1 MNIVCKCYS
10 FFIKTIFIERSLI
23 NVSCL
28 ALFFLFIVF
37 FNQATFAQGPTE
49 STQNTAS
56 ALENIQKLPSLS
68 ALKVTTGTDGSQE
81 YSVSIQILA
90 IMTALSFIPAI
101 LLMTT
106 SFTRIIIVFA
116 ILRQALGLQ
125 QSPSNQILIG
135 MTLFLTLFI
144 MAPVFERVNEQAL
157 QPYVNEEISS
167 KEAIERTIKPFHAF
181 MMAQTR
187 ESDLKLF
194 MDISDTNGINTAE
207 DVPMVVLIPSFITS
221 ELKTAFQIG
230 FIIFIPF
237 LVIDI
242 VVASVLMAM
251 GMMMLSPLIIS
262 LPFKIMLFVLV
273 DGWAMLMGTLAASY
287 GVLQ

>member
-1 MNIVCKCYS
+1 MRFSCNQQRLLFLISFILCINI
-10 FFIKTIFIERSLI
+10 FPA
-23 NVSCL
+23 NV
-28 ALFFLFIVF
+28 I
-37 FNQATFAQGPTE
+37 AQTE
-49 STQNTAS
+49 TEQSSST
-56 ALENIQKLPSLS
+56 LENIQNLPNLS
-68 ALKVTTGTDGSQE
+68 AVQLTTNPDGSQE

-90 IMTALSFIPAI
+90 IMTALTFLPAL
-101 LLMTT
+101 LLMMT
-106 SFTRIIIVFA
+106 SFTRIIIVFS

-135 MTLFLTLFI
+135 MSLFLTLFI
-144 MAPVFERVNEQAL
+144 MGPVFEKVNEQAL
-157 QPYVNEEISS
+157 QPYINEEITS
-167 KEAIERTIKPFHAF
+167 KEAIEKTTKPFHQF

-194 MDISDTNGINTAE
+194 MDIANVAAVETAE
-207 DVPMVVLIPSFITS
+207 QVPMTVLIPSFITS

-230 FIIFIPF
+230 FILFIPF

-287 GVLQ
+287 GI

>member
-1 MNIVCKCYS
+1 MMCPFYNRNNSKKYNNKGVV
-10 FFIKTIFIERSLI
+10 L
-23 NVSCL
+23 
-28 ALFFLFIVF
+28 LFILLLCCSSHALSQTAATS
-37 FNQATFAQGPTE
+37 NSQAQ
-49 STQNTAS
+49 SQ
-56 ALENIQKLPSLS
+56 ALPGLP
-68 ALKVTTGTDGSQE
+68 AVTLTTNPDGSQE

-90 IMTALSFIPAI
+90 IMTALTFIPAL
-101 LLMTT
+101 LLMMT

-135 MTLFLTLFI
+135 MSLFLTLFI
-144 MAPVFERVNEQAL
+144 MGPVFDQVNQQAL
-157 QPYVNEEISS
+157 QPYLNQEITS
-167 KEAIERTIKPFHAF
+167 KQALENTKKPFHEF
-181 MMAQTR
+181 MMGQTR

-194 MDISDTNGINTAE
+194 IDIANTGAVNSPA
-207 DVPMVVLIPSFITS
+207 DVPISVLIPSFITS

-230 FIIFIPF
+230 FILFIPF

-287 GVLQ
+287 GI